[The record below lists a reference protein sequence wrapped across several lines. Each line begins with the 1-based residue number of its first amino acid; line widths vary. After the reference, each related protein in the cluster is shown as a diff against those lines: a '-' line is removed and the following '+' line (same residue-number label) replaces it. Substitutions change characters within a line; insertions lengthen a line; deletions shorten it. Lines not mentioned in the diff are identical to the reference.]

1 MTNIFLYTS
10 DYFLAGASGFDSRNR
25 YFRENSTYPTLAIS
39 SGRTIRV
46 NTQLSFIG
54 GGQYSLK
61 FRFSMG
67 AAADDVDLLVGSTG
81 GVPNPVYPVIV
92 RGTI

>member
-1 MTNIFLYTS
+1 MSNIFLYTA

-25 YFRENSTYPTLAIS
+25 YFRENATYPTLAVS

-46 NTQLSFIG
+46 DNVLILN
-54 GGQYSLK
+54 GGQYSLS

-67 AAADDVDLLVGSTG
+67 AAADDIEFRTFL
-81 GVPNPVYPVIV
+81 PNVSLDPVYPVIV